1 MRNLS
6 LGRRHLVNAY
16 EVKAGIGVIAGK
28 LCDQCLSALRVL
40 YKNERCIKTLTFCLY
55 ITRFCLSVCL
65 LLCLSV
71 CLSVTL
77 VHCIEMA
84 KRVSTGQVQ
93 FSYIECR
100 GYKQTI
106 LKRGPQATLLATFPM
121 YRLAANLGHLLPE
134 HKDRQHTP

>member
-1 MRNLS
+1 MPERLACTIQK
-6 LGRRHLVNAY
+6 RA
-16 EVKAGIGVIAGK
+16 
-28 LCDQCLSALRVL
+28 L
-40 YKNERCIKTLTFCLY
+40 YKDTYLLPLY
-55 ITRFCLSVCL
+55 YAILSVCL
-65 LLCLSV
+65 PVTLSV

>member
-1 MRNLS
+1 VRNLS

-40 YKNERCIKTLTFCLY
+40 YKNERYIKTLTFCLY
-55 ITRFCLSVCL
+55 ITRF
-65 LLCLSV
+65 CLSV